1 MFINSGRQSMIK
13 ASQAEKIQTKLIIER
28 ITDHIP
34 TSGYVQAVQ
43 AVLTQRGIV
52 KPGSGEPYGPEQIRN
67 TRNLRA
73 YHLPVA
79 KVFEELYDPAYRQK
93 PAGERGGPK
102 RKKS

>member
-13 ASQAEKIQTKLIIER
+13 ASQAEKIQTKNIIER
-28 ITDHIP
+28 ISDHIP

-43 AVLTQRGIV
+43 AVLAQRGIV

-79 KVFEELYDPAYRQK
+79 KIFEELYDPAYPQK
-93 PAGERGGPK
+93 RAGEGGNPK
-102 RKKS
+102 RKKP

>member
-13 ASQAEKIQTKLIIER
+13 ASQAEKIQTKHIIER

-43 AVLTQRGIV
+43 AVLAKRGIV

-79 KVFEELYDPAYRQK
+79 KVFEDRYALAYGHK
-93 PAGERGGPK
+93 LAGAPEEPS

>member
-13 ASQAEKIQTKLIIER
+13 ASQAEKIQTKHIIER

-43 AVLTQRGIV
+43 AVLAKRGIV

-79 KVFEELYDPAYRQK
+79 RIFEELFDPANGQK
-93 PAGERGGPK
+93 PAGAPGDPPRQQ
-102 RKKS
+102 S

>member
-13 ASQAEKIQTKLIIER
+13 ASQAEKIQTKHIIER

-43 AVLTQRGIV
+43 AVLAKRGIV

-79 KVFEELYDPAYRQK
+79 KIFEELYDPAYGHK
-93 PAGERGGPK
+93 PAGEPPRPQ
-102 RKKS
+102 S